1 MGVARGCTAQE
12 GEESVMGVGQCHT
25 SEGETFLLQAEGEE
39 RSAMVRQGHT
49 SQCESFLSRQEG
61 EDGVMGVAAVAAAAF
76 MW

>member
-12 GEESVMGVGQCHT
+12 GEEIMMGVG
-25 SEGETFLLQAEGEE
+25 
-39 RSAMVRQGHT
+39 QGHT

-61 EDGVMGVAAVAAAAF
+61 EDGAMGVAVVAAAAF